1 MTSRWLSIC
10 ALIHILV
17 ATSAA
22 SGEPVSSAA
31 GNSSGT
37 AIAKGVMPSGRSVP
51 TTSVPTST
59 QTVRMVIATF
69 LERQER
75 FRKYD
80 DDGAPKLV
88 KASIAGPAD
97 FTPRFS
103 RKPPIS
109 IYCIQVDLIMTNR
122 ILWMTHDVVKAVI
135 TFPPAENGRQR
146 IEGKIWSGGG
156 LDSYSMA
163 CKPVPFTPFSELER
177 LVPSDG
183 MRLAGLTSPEFSKR
197 TSSCSAFSTFRLGR
211 SPN

>member
-17 ATSAA
+17 ATSAV
-22 SGEPVSSAA
+22 SGEPVSSTAA
-31 GNSSGT
+31 NSSGA
-37 AIAKGVMPSGRSVP
+37 AIAKGVMPSGHSTP
-51 TTSVPTST
+51 STSVPTST
-59 QTVRMVIATF
+59 QSVRMVIATF

-122 ILWMTHDVVKAVI
+122 MLWLTHDVLEAVI
-135 TFPPAENGRQR
+135 TFPPGENGRQR
-146 IEGKIWSGGG
+146 IEGKIWSGDR
-156 LDSYSMA
+156 LYPYAMA
-163 CKPVPFTPFSELER
+163 CKPVPFTPFSELEQLR
-177 LVPSDG
+177 AQ
-183 MRLAGLTSPEFSKR
+183 RRHA
-197 TSSCSAFSTFRLGR
+197 LGR
-211 SPN
+211 AD